1 MAKGSSA
8 FSSLAGT
15 TNLAPPPRV
24 LEAMGRL
31 DLAVCVSATGAIGNG
46 IAVDAGTGDGVI
58 GAALK
63 SREAIAKAGDPE
75 VTGAKSKRPLDEVSL
90 EPRARRSL
98 APDVLGDTPN
108 RSACCAGLA
117 GSSAKPS
124 RSACAAGLE
133 ACVAGAEL
141 SAPMSRRSA
150 GGTAGLAGEA
160 AAGVLS
166 SMQGPTTTPATGA
179 GTSRPKVRFLIHASL
194 YQSAAGVE

>member
-8 FSSLAGT
+8 FASLAGSA
-15 TNLAPPPRV
+15 NLAPPPRV

-31 DLAVCVSATGAIGNG
+31 DLAVCVSATGAVGNG
-46 IAVDAGTGDGVI
+46 TAVDAGTGDGVI
-58 GAALK
+58 GAAK

-75 VTGAKSKRPLDEVSL
+75 VTGAKSKRPLDEVLL

-98 APDVLGDTPN
+98 APDVLGDTPK

-133 ACVAGAEL
+133 AFVAGAEL

-150 GGTAGLAGEA
+150 GGAAGLAGEA